1 MDTNTATAGSDTPVL
16 DVLARTL
23 HETQTA
29 WAVAEPGIDEHALC
43 PWQELTDGERTCYR
57 RMAAEAVRAVWA
69 ISGAA

>member
-29 WAVAEPGIDEHALC
+29 WAVAEPGIDHHALC
-43 PWQELTDGERTCYR
+43 PCHELTDGERTCYR